1 MRFNVK
7 QFESIYYWIPQP
19 KLVSMFIC
27 AKNEHGN
34 VVINMII
41 SYELNETINTGYVR
55 NQYCQPKR

>member
-1 MRFNVK
+1 
-7 QFESIYYWIPQP
+7 
-19 KLVSMFIC
+19 MFIC